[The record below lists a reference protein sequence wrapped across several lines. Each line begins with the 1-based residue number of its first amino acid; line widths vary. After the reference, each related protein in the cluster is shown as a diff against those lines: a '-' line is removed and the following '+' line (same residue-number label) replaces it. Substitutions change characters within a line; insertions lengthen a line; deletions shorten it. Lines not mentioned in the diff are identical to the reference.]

1 MGMTEKADR
10 KAIDWERIEIEYRA
24 GMLSLREIA
33 ASHGIT
39 HGAINKRA
47 QRDGWT
53 RDLSEK
59 IQAKAD
65 ALVSKAMV
73 SKEVSAARLVTERDV
88 INASAERIAQVR
100 GEHRHD
106 ITRMRLLVLRLLEEC
121 EAEAAEPGVFAGI
134 GDILRAPDDRG
145 MDRLNDAYQKAI
157 SLPTRIKGVKELA
170 ETMKTLVGLER
181 EAYGIVS
188 AEDAKAPPPGIDVSK
203 LSTAALAE
211 LMTLRDDQRK

>member
-1 MGMTEKADR
+1 MTEKTDR
-10 KAIDWERIEIEYRA
+10 KALDWERIESQYRA
-24 GMLSLREIA
+24 GIMSLREIA
-33 ASHGIT
+33 DDHGISE
-39 HGAINKRA
+39 GAIRKRA
-47 QRDGWT
+47 KRDDWA
-53 RDLSEK
+53 RDLGAK
-59 IQAKAD
+59 IQQRADDLVRKA
-65 ALVSKAMV
+65 
-73 SKEVSAARLVTERDV
+73 EVRAEVRSTQSATDREV
-88 INASAERIAQVR
+88 IEASALRIAQVR

-106 ITRMRLLVLRLLEEC
+106 ITRMRSLILRLLAEC

-211 LMTLRDDQRK
+211 LMALRDAQRK

>member
-1 MGMTEKADR
+1 MTEKTAR
-10 KAIDWERIEIEYRA
+10 KAPDWERIEIEYRA
-24 GMLSLREIA
+24 GVLSTREIA
-33 ASHGIT
+33 QAHGISHT
-39 HGAINKRA
+39 AINKRA
-47 QRDGWT
+47 KADGWD
-53 RDLSEK
+53 RDLSAQ

-65 ALVSKAMV
+65 ALVSKAAV
-73 SKEVSAARLVTERDV
+73 SNEVSSSKLATERE
-88 INASAERIAQVR
+88 IIEANAQRIAQVR
-100 GEHRHD
+100 GEHRFD

-145 MDRLNDAYQKAI
+145 MDKLNDAYQKAI

-181 EAYGIVS
+181 EAYGIAL
-188 AEDAKAPPPGIDVSK
+188 AEDTKAPPPPSLDVSR

-211 LMTLRDDQRK
+211 LMALRDADRK